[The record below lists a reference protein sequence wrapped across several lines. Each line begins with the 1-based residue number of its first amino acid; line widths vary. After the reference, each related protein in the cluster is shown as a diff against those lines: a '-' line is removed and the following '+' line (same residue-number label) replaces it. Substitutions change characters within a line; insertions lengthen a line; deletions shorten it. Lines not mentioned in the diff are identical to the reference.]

1 MTSPYQNCTLCPRL
15 CGADR
20 EKTHGRCGA
29 PAGPRVAAA
38 LLHRWEEPC
47 ISGRRGAGTVFFSY
61 CGLGCVFCQN
71 AAISRGGAGV
81 SVSEERLAEVFSL
94 LEGAGAETLDLVTP
108 THYAPSVF
116 AALRR
121 RRPSV
126 PVVWNTGGYELEER
140 MEELCRYID
149 VYLPDLKF
157 CSSALSEEMCGA
169 PDYFER
175 ALSALLAVTKRLGP
189 PRFSERGI
197 LTRGVLVRHLVLP
210 EHKEDSVALLRR
222 LAKETDV
229 KNLRLSLMRQYTPM
243 PDPSLARHRG
253 LSRRLTGLEYG
264 RVAAVAEEL
273 GYIGWFQEKGAVGRE
288 FIPSFDGTVLGKP
301 L

>member
-1 MTSPYQNCTLCPRL
+1 MASPYQNCTLCPRL

-29 PAGPRVAAA
+29 PAEPRVAAA
-38 LLHRWEEPC
+38 FLHRWEEPC
-47 ISGRRGAGTVFFSY
+47 VSGERGAGTVFFSY

-71 AAISRGGAGV
+71 AAISRRGEGV
-81 SVSEERLAEVFSL
+81 LISEKRLSEVFSL
-94 LEGAGAETLDLVTP
+94 LEKAGAETLDLVTP
-108 THYAPSVF
+108 THYASSVF

-121 RRPSV
+121 CRPSI
-126 PVVWNTGGYELEER
+126 PVVWNTGGYERAER

-157 CSSALSEEMCGA
+157 FSSELSDELCGA

-175 ALSALLAVTKRLGP
+175 ALSALLAVLERLGP

-210 EHKEDSVALLRR
+210 ERKEDSIALLRR

-229 KNLRLSLMRQYTPM
+229 KKLRLSLMRQYTPM
-243 PDPSLARHRG
+243 PDPALARRG
-253 LSRRLTGLEYG
+253 LGRRLTGLEYERG
-264 RVAAVAEEL
+264 ASVAEEL
-273 GYIGWFQEKGAVGRE
+273 GYVGWFQEKGSVGE
-288 FIPSFDGTVLGKP
+288 AYIPAFDGKVLGKP